1 MKKVMFVFGTRP
13 EAIKMAPLVKAVEAA
28 EDMEALVVVTAQ
40 HREMLDQVLALFD
53 VKPNYD
59 LNLMKPGQSLTD
71 ITAGVLRGIE
81 RIVIKEKPD
90 IVLVHGD
97 TTTTFAGA
105 LASFYQQTPIGH
117 VEAGLRSGNMYSP
130 FPEEANRKLT
140 GVMTNVHLAPTP
152 QAKQNLLREGV
163 DENAI
168 FTTGNTVIDALMMTI
183 DDAYAFEPA
192 LAEALNVSGRKVL
205 LTTHRRE
212 NLGQPMVQIFRAV
225 RRLHERFDD
234 VHFYFPV
241 HLNPRVQAL
250 AKEALSDLERV
261 HMFGPL
267 DYAPFANL
275 INRMDLVL
283 TDSGGLQEE
292 APAIGKPVLVLRDTT
307 ERPEAI
313 EAGTVRLVGCDT
325 DVIYNTVEE
334 LFTNE
339 ESYNAM
345 KHAVNP
351 YGDGHACERILA
363 ALDYYFGLVD
373 KRPED
378 WR

>member
-1 MKKVMFVFGTRP
+1 MFVFGTRP

-261 HMFGPL
+261 HMFDPL

>member
-261 HMFGPL
+261 HMFDPL

>member
-1 MKKVMFVFGTRP
+1 MKKIMFVFGTRP
-13 EAIKMAPLVKAVEAA
+13 EAIKMAPLVKAVEQAA
-28 EDMEALVVVTAQ
+28 DLEPLVVVTAQ

-53 VKPNYD
+53 VHPSYD

-90 IVLVHGD
+90 LVLVHGD

-105 LASFYQQTPIGH
+105 LASFYQQVPIGH

-130 FPEEANRKLT
+130 FPEEANRRLT
-140 GVMTNVHLAPTP
+140 GALTTIHFAPTP
-152 QAKQNLLREGV
+152 QARTNLLREGIRE
-163 DENAI
+163 DAI
-168 FTTGNTVIDALMMTI
+168 FTTGNTVIDALKMTVQEDYAF
-183 DDAYAFEPA
+183 DDA
-192 LAEALNVSGRKVL
+192 LAHLLDVPGRKVL

-212 NLGQPMVQIFRAV
+212 NLGEPMVHIFRAI
-225 RRLHERFDD
+225 RKLHARFED

-261 HMFGPL
+261 HRIEPL

-292 APAIGKPVLVLRDTT
+292 APALGKPVLVLRDNT
-307 ERPEAI
+307 ERPEAV
-313 EAGTVRLVGCDT
+313 EAGTVELVGSDT
-325 DVIYNTVEE
+325 QVIFDTVEK
-334 LFTNE
+334 LFTDADA
-339 ESYNAM
+339 YHAM
-345 KHAVNP
+345 EHAVNP
-351 YGDGHACERILA
+351 YGDGQACARIVEA
-363 ALDYYFGLVD
+363 IRYHFGLRD
-373 KRPED
+373 ARPED

>member
-140 GVMTNVHLAPTP
+140 GVMTSVHLAPTP

-261 HMFGPL
+261 HMFDPL